1 MKILVIGAGDIGFE
15 LCRRLTQDQHDVS
28 VIEVDSRRARR
39 AAEQLDAQM
48 IEGDAT
54 SWRILQQANIAHV
67 DVVAAMTTRDDVNL
81 LACRMAKK
89 AGAGF
94 TVARIRNPE
103 LLSPDDFILT
113 HEELGVDEVIHP
125 ERETA
130 DAVVRLIRQARAT
143 DLYDFANGRIRL
155 LGVRLGADSSLLRTP
170 LEELGQRHDHPP
182 VRIAAI
188 KRKQQTV
195 IPGGKDVLVAG
206 DQVYVVADPSY
217 CDQFIELTGQKDTAV
232 SNIMVLGGG
241 LIGQFIARQLADDVN
256 VKIVESNVER
266 AWGIADALPDTL
278 VIQGDGTDYDLLA
291 TEGLMDMDAF
301 VAVTGDD
308 ENNIIATLLARHL
321 RVPRTLALVN
331 KVNYLP
337 IMPTIGLDSV
347 VSKQLLTVN
356 AVLRFIQ
363 HRQVAGIATIPG
375 LDAHVIEFI
384 AGESSKIT
392 RKPLMGL
399 KFPDNALIGAVTHG
413 ERFEIPTGS
422 TQMQAGDKAVV
433 FALPGALDAV
443 GKMFK

>member
-1 MKILVIGAGDIGFE
+1 MKVLVIGAGDIGFQ
-15 LCRRLTQDQHDVS
+15 LSRRLTQDHHDVS
-28 VIEVDSRRARR
+28 VIELDSKIARR
-39 AAEQLDAQM
+39 AGEQLDVQL

-54 SWRILQQANIAHV
+54 TWRILQQADVANV
-67 DVVAAMTTRDDVNL
+67 DIVAAMTTRDEVNL

-94 TVARIRNPE
+94 TIARIRNPE
-103 LLSPDDFILT
+103 LLNEDFILT
-113 HEELGVDEVIHP
+113 REELGVDEVIHP
-125 ERETA
+125 ELETA

-143 DLYDFANGRIRL
+143 DLIDFAGGRLRL
-155 LGVRLGADSSLLRTP
+155 LGMRLESDSPLLRTP
-170 LEELGQRHDHPP
+170 LEQLLSRPGHPP

-195 IPGGKDVLVAG
+195 IPSGKDVLVAG
-206 DQVYVVADPSY
+206 DQVYVVAEPKH
-217 CDQFIELTGQKDTAV
+217 CDQFIELTGQTDTDI

-241 LIGQFIARQLADDVN
+241 LIGQFIARQLADDTN

-291 TEGLMDMDAF
+291 TEGIMDMDAF

-308 ENNIIATLLARHL
+308 ENNIIASLLARHL
-321 RVPRTLALVN
+321 QVPRVLALVN

-363 HRQVAGIATIPG
+363 HRQVASIATIPG

-384 AGESSKIT
+384 AGEGAKVT
-392 RKPLMGL
+392 KKPLREL
-399 KFPDNALIGAVTHG
+399 HFPENAFIGAVTHG
-413 ERFEIPTGS
+413 EQLEIPTGA
-422 TQMQAGDKAVV
+422 TQMKAGDKAVV
-433 FALPGALDAV
+433 FSLPRALDAV
-443 GKMFK
+443 EKMFK

>member
-1 MKILVIGAGDIGFE
+1 MKILVIGAGDIGFQ
-15 LCRRLTQDQHDVS
+15 LAKRLTQDHHDVS
-28 VIEVDSRRARR
+28 LIEVDSRRARR
-39 AAEQLDAQM
+39 AGEQLDVQL

-54 SWRILQQANIAHV
+54 SWRVLQQADIGHV
-67 DVVAAMTTRDDVNL
+67 DVVAAMTTKDEVNL

-89 AGAGF
+89 AGAAF

-103 LLSPDDFILT
+103 LLTDDFILSR
-113 HEELGVDEVIHP
+113 EELGIDEVIHP

-143 DLYDFANGRIRL
+143 DLIDFADGRIRL
-155 LGVRLGADSSLLRTP
+155 LGIRLEKDSPLLRVP
-170 LEELGQRHDHPP
+170 LEDLGKRHDHPP

-188 KRKQQTV
+188 KRKQQTL

-217 CDQFIELTGQKDTAV
+217 CDRFIELTGQKDTDI

-241 LIGQFIARQLADDVN
+241 LIGQFIARQLADEAN
-256 VKIVESNVER
+256 VKIVESNVEK

-291 TEGLMDMDAF
+291 TEGIMDMDAF
-301 VAVTGDD
+301 VAVTGND

-321 RVPRTLALVN
+321 QVPRTLALVN
-331 KVNYLP
+331 KVDYLP

-363 HRQVAGIATIPG
+363 HRRVATIATIPG

-384 AGESSKIT
+384 AGEGSRIT
-392 RKPLMGL
+392 RKALKDL
-399 KFPDNALIGAVTHG
+399 KFPDNALIGAVAHG
-413 ERFEIPTGS
+413 DQLEIPTGL
-422 TQMQAGDKAVV
+422 TQLSAGDKAVV
-433 FALPGALDAV
+433 FVLPRALDAV
-443 GKMFK
+443 EKMFK

>member
-1 MKILVIGAGDIGFE
+1 MKILVIGAGDIGFH
-15 LCRRLTQDQHDVS
+15 LSRRLTQDHHDIS
-28 VIEVDSRRARR
+28 VIEIDSRKARR
-39 AAEQLDAQM
+39 AGEQLDVQM

-54 SWRILQQANIAHV
+54 TWRILQQADVANV
-67 DVVAAMTTRDDVNL
+67 DVVAAMTTRDEVNM

-94 TVARIRNPE
+94 TIARIRNPE
-103 LLSPDDFILT
+103 LLGDEFILT
-113 HEELGVDEVIHP
+113 KEELGVDEVIHP

-143 DLYDFANGRIRL
+143 DLFDFADGRIRL
-155 LGVRLGADSSLLRTP
+155 LGVRLESDSPLLRVP
-170 LEELGQRHDHPP
+170 LEELGERQDHPP

-206 DQVYVVADPSY
+206 DQVYVVAEPAD
-217 CDQFIELTGQKDTAV
+217 CDQFIELTGQKDTDI

-256 VKIVESNVER
+256 VKIVESNIER

-291 TEGLMDMDAF
+291 TEGIMDMDAF

-321 RVPRTLALVN
+321 KVPRVLALVN

-337 IMPTIGLDSV
+337 IMPTIGLDTV

-363 HRQVAGIATIPG
+363 HRQVASIATIPG

-384 AGESSKIT
+384 AGEGSKIT
-392 RKPLMGL
+392 RKPLKDL
-399 KFPDNALIGAVTHG
+399 RFPDNALIGAVTHG
-413 ERFEIPTGS
+413 DQLEIPTGS
-422 TQMQAGDKAVV
+422 TQLQHGDKAVV
-433 FALPGALDAV
+433 FALPRALGSV
-443 GKMFK
+443 EKMFK

>member
-1 MKILVIGAGDIGFE
+1 MKILVVGAGDIGFQ
-15 LCRRLTQDQHDVS
+15 LSRRLTADHHDVS
-28 VIEVDSRRARR
+28 VIELDSRTARR
-39 AAEQLDAQM
+39 AGEQLDVQM

-54 SWRILQQANIAHV
+54 SWRILQQADIRNV
-67 DVVAAMTTRDDVNL
+67 DVVAAMTTRDEVNL

-89 AGAGF
+89 AGSDF
-94 TVARIRNPE
+94 TIARIRNPE
-103 LLSPDDFILT
+103 LLADDFILSRD
-113 HEELGVDEVIHP
+113 ELGVDEVIHP

-143 DLYDFANGRIRL
+143 DLIDFADGRIRL
-155 LGVRLGADSSLLRTP
+155 LGVRLEEDSPLLRIP
-170 LEELGQRHDHPP
+170 LEELGNRPDHPP

-195 IPGGKDVLVAG
+195 IPSGKDVLVAG
-206 DQVYVVADPSY
+206 DQIYVVADPVY
-217 CDQFIELTGQKDTAV
+217 CDQFIELAGHKHKDIT
-232 SNIMVLGGG
+232 NIMVLGGG

-291 TEGLMDMDAF
+291 TEGIMDMDAF

-321 RVPRTLALVN
+321 RVPRTVALVN
-331 KVNYLP
+331 KANYLP
-337 IMPTIGLDSV
+337 ILPTIGLDSV

-363 HRQVAGIATIPG
+363 HRQVASIATIPG

-384 AGESSKIT
+384 AGNGSRVT
-392 RKPLMGL
+392 RKPLKDL
-399 KFPDNALIGAVTHG
+399 HFPDNAFIAAVSHG
-413 ERFEIPTGS
+413 DELEIPTGA
-422 TQMQAGDKAVV
+422 TVMKAGDKAVV
-433 FALPGALDAV
+433 FALPRSLDAV
-443 GKMFK
+443 EKMFK